1 MYRIKYMVLVL
12 IGFWFVSCASGPL
25 DISEDLS
32 PAELIQRGQEAL
44 DRNKYDYALQYY
56 EVLLERYP
64 TNMELVCTA
73 EYEIAFIHYK
83 QKKYGQARNEFN
95 KLLARYDT
103 PDAELLPLQFKIL
116 SEIVLEKIPNLAVPS
131 YE

>member
-1 MYRIKYMVLVL
+1 MYRINYVVLCL
-12 IGFWFVSCASGPL
+12 IGFWVVSCASGPL
-25 DISEDLS
+25 TIPEELS

-44 DRNKYDYALQYY
+44 DKNKYDHALQYY
-56 EVLLERYP
+56 EVLLQRYP
-64 TNMELVCTA
+64 DNMELVCTA

-83 QKKYGQARNEFN
+83 QKKHSQARSELN

-116 SEIVLEKIPNLAVPS
+116 SEIVLEKLPSNLTAP
-131 YE
+131 